1 MRKLVILRPEPGASE
16 TFDRAVQAGLDA
28 VKLPLFAIEPVE
40 WTAPDPG
47 QFDGLLV
54 TSANAF
60 ANGDDQLA
68 RLQSLPVHAVG
79 PATAEAAR
87 TAGFTVATT
96 GASGLRKLLSMLDS
110 DLRLLHI
117 GGEDRMDPRWVWQ
130 KITPLVVYR
139 ARPVDPPEPHLLEQ
153 AVVLVHSA
161 RAGARLA
168 ELKFDKSGTSI
179 AAISAAAAETCG
191 EGWEEVAWLNQPN
204 DSALVALAARLCEKQ
219 PGR

>member
-16 TFDRAVQAGLDA
+16 TLERALQAGLDA
-28 VKLPLFAIEPVE
+28 ANLPLFAIEPVE

-60 ANGDDQLA
+60 EHGGEQLA
-68 RLQSLPVHAVG
+68 RLQTLPVHAVG

-96 GASGLRKLLSMLDS
+96 GESGLTQLLSSLEP

-117 GGEDRMDPRWVWQ
+117 GGEDRIDPRRLWQ

-139 ARPVDPPEPHLLEQ
+139 ARPVDPADPHLLEQ
-153 AVVLVHSA
+153 AVVLVHSP

-168 ELKFDKSGTSI
+168 ELDFDKSGTAI
-179 AAISAAAAETCG
+179 AAISAATAEACG
-191 EGWEEVAWLNQPN
+191 EGWEKVAWVSQPD